1 LKSNKY
7 IKFVD
12 TSLKTVQS
20 SRLKLYSCKYSKHTY
35 TQHQLLVL
43 ILLKE
48 YISIDYR
55 DFVELID
62 LLSDIKEKLD
72 LDKTPHFTTLQKF
85 ISRIPSSLFNIIL
98 SRTVKLFYSYGEN
111 VSIAAI
117 DATGFTSS
125 YASHY
130 YSRRTGKLRKSF
142 LKTSISVDT
151 DKKVVLGWK
160 ISQKTDHEIKHANAL
175 IIQSNKMKKSECY
188 VMDKGYDSEKI
199 HSLIREEIKADSII
213 PVRKRKR
220 KKIRGKYRKQL
231 HLLFDKT
238 KYNKRNIAETTFS
251 VAKRK
256 FGETLRARKFRN
268 QVKEIKLKLI
278 VYNIDKKV
286 ITIIYVKLR
295 ISTEPKFLFIL
306 NI

>member
-12 TSLKTVQS
+12 TSLETVQS
-20 SRLKLYSCKYSKHTY
+20 SRLNLYSCKYSKHVY

-43 ILLKE
+43 VLLKE
-48 YISIDYR
+48 YISTDYR

-62 LLSDIKEKLD
+62 LMSDIKEKLD
-72 LDKTPHFTTLQKF
+72 LDKIPHFTTLQKF
-85 ISRIPSSLFNIIL
+85 VSRIPSFLFNLIL
-98 SRTVKLFYSYGEN
+98 SRILMLFYLHGEK

-130 YSRRTGKLRKSF
+130 YSRRTGKLRRSF

-151 DKKVVLGWK
+151 RKKVILGWK

-175 IIQSNKMKKSECY
+175 IRQSSKIRKSECY

-199 HSLIREEIKADSII
+199 HTLIREEIKADSII
-213 PVRKRKR
+213 PLRQRKR
-220 KKIRGKYRKQL
+220 KKIKGKYRKQL
-231 HLLFDKT
+231 HLSFDKI
-238 KYNKRNIAETTFS
+238 KYNQRNIAETTFS
-251 VAKRK
+251 VVKRK

-268 QVKEIKLKLI
+268 QAKEIKIKLI
-278 VYNIDKKV
+278 VYNIDKKIV
-286 ITIIYVKLR
+286 EIICIELR
-295 ISTEPKFLFIL
+295 ISTEPKYTI
-306 NI
+306 IDR